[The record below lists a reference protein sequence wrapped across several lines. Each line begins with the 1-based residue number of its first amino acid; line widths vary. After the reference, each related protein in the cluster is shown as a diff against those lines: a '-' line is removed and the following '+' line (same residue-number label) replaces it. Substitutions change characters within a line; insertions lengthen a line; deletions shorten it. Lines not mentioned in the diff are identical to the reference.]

1 MPPQV
6 PVRDTPQG
14 TSFLV
19 RVQPRAKRNAVQG
32 VMGEALRI
40 ALTTPP
46 VEGRANDAL
55 IAFLAELLRVPRS
68 AVQLAAGEHNRNK
81 RVVIVGRSAQQVQT
95 SLEVLLHRTEVLPDK

>member
-14 TSFLV
+14 ASFLV

-46 VEGRANDAL
+46 IEGRANDAL

-81 RVVIVGRSAQQVQT
+81 RVVIMGRSAQQTQT
-95 SLEVLLHRTEVLPDK
+95 SLEVLLHKTEETRDK